1 MISVICPNF
10 KMAGKKA
17 KLALFFG
24 LCWNHPGYPKPI
36 AHLPM
41 ELSMFVQD
49 YLQDIKSVSGD
60 WRSSLKFLIMFI
72 GAVVGPLVLL
82 VVGGRDSGTQSEIGL
97 AWSFLAIALLLLI
110 SLGAGFSMFRRE
122 ARVPSISPKYF

>member
-10 KMAGKKA
+10 KTAEKGA

-41 ELSMFVQD
+41 ELSMLVQD
-49 YLQDIKSVSGD
+49 YLRDIKSVSGD
-60 WRSSLKFLIMFI
+60 WLSSLKFLIMFI

-122 ARVPSISPKYF
+122 ARVPSISPKYI

>member
-1 MISVICPNF
+1 MISAICPNF
-10 KMAGKKA
+10 KTAEKGA

-41 ELSMFVQD
+41 ELSMLVQD
-49 YLQDIKSVSGD
+49 YLRDIKSVSGD
-60 WRSSLKFLIMFI
+60 WLSSLKFLIMFI

-122 ARVPSISPKYF
+122 ARVPSISPKYI